1 MLTYSLWQIWQDL
14 AVSADSTRCVCLWR
28 DRLELVAKFFPHSW
42 QKYFCLVRFWCFDL
56 PSVWYKDS
64 TVKAFIL
71 DSGTEISEEQE
82 VAGEEGGEGESAR
95 DNLEVVDKSRA
106 SSFGSVLNLLH

>member
-1 MLTYSLWQIWQDL
+1 M
-14 AVSADSTRCVCLWR
+14 
-28 DRLELVAKFFPHSW
+28 
-42 QKYFCLVRFWCFDL
+42 
-56 PSVWYKDS
+56 
-64 TVKAFIL
+64 KAFIL